1 MNPSVGELISE
12 ASAALESAGVFF
24 GHGTDNAW
32 DEATALVLA
41 VTGIG
46 DDASNLNEPVRPE
59 DAATIRHLLERR
71 IDERVPLAHLL
82 GRWWFAG
89 YEFLVTPGV
98 VVPRS
103 PIGEM
108 IRNAFAP
115 WLERAPEQVVDL
127 CAGSGCIG
135 IATALT
141 FPEADVHLVE
151 IDPRA
156 AALARRNVALHAL
169 EGRVHVHEGD
179 LFDPLPAGMR
189 FDLIVSNPPYV
200 DARDMAGLPDEYRQ
214 EPVAG
219 LAGGTD
225 GLDVV
230 RRIIDEGLRRLNPG
244 GLLVCEVGRS
254 APALLEA
261 FPSLPFVWPEFEH
274 GGEGVFVLEG

>member
-1 MNPSVGELISE
+1 LDPSVGELISE

-32 DEATALVLA
+32 DEATALVLG
-41 VTGIG
+41 VTGMA
-46 DDASNLNEPVRPE
+46 DDASNLSAPVRPQ
-59 DAATIRHLLERR
+59 DAATIHRLLERR
-71 IDERVPLAHLL
+71 IEERVPLAHLL

-108 IRNAFAP
+108 IRNRFAP
-115 WLERAPEQVVDL
+115 WLERAPDRVVDL

-151 IDPRA
+151 IDPAA
-156 AALARRNVALHAL
+156 AALARRNVVLHGL
-169 EGRVHVHEGD
+169 GGHVHVHEGD
-179 LFDPLPAGMR
+179 LFAPLPVGMR

-200 DARDMAGLPDEYRQ
+200 DARDMAGLPEEYRK
-214 EPVAG
+214 EPVTG

-230 RRIIDEGLRRLNPG
+230 RRIIDEGVERLNPG

-261 FPSLPFVWPEFEH
+261 YPSLPFVWPEFEH